1 VYSIF
6 SAYLIGKMDVI
17 IKEVLFNM
25 KKRTKLPTILS
36 LFAAL
41 FLVLG
46 ACSNSDDKSK
56 EEKEENE
63 HKEHSEMDMN
73 HSSSGDVPEG
83 LKAAENPTY
92 EVGSQA
98 IIESGHMES
107 MKGAEATIVGAF
119 DTTAYAISY
128 TPATGGEKVENHKW
142 IIHEEI
148 KDAGEVTYEPGAEVT
163 VNASHMEGM
172 KGAVAEVESAEK
184 TTVYMVDFTP
194 TTGGEKV
201 KNHKW
206 VTESELSVSK

>member
-1 VYSIF
+1 M
-6 SAYLIGKMDVI
+6 GVI

-172 KGAVAEVESAEK
+172 NGAVAEVESAEK
-184 TTVYMVDFTP
+184 TTVYMVEFTP

-206 VTESELSVSK
+206 VTESELSASK

>member
-1 VYSIF
+1 MV
-6 SAYLIGKMDVI
+6 VI

-63 HKEHSEMDMN
+63 NKEHSEMDMN

-172 KGAVAEVESAEK
+172 NGAVAEVESAEK

-206 VTESELSVSK
+206 VTESELSASK

>member
-1 VYSIF
+1 
-6 SAYLIGKMDVI
+6 
-17 IKEVLFNM
+17 M
-25 KKRTKLPTILS
+25 KKRTKLPFILS
-36 LFAAL
+36 LVAAL

-46 ACSNSDDKSK
+46 ACSNSDDKNEEGK
-56 EEKEENE
+56 EDMD
-63 HKEHSEMDMN
+63 HSEMDMN

-98 IIESGHMES
+98 IIESGHMEG
-107 MKGAEATIVGAF
+107 MKGAKATIVGAY

-128 TPATGGEKVENHKW
+128 TPETGGEKVGNHKW

-148 KDAGEVTYEPGAEVT
+148 KNADKKTYEPGAEVT

-172 KGAVAEVESAEK
+172 NGTVAEVESAEK

-206 VTESELSVSK
+206 VTESELSASE

>member
-1 VYSIF
+1 
-6 SAYLIGKMDVI
+6 
-17 IKEVLFNM
+17 M

-163 VNASHMEGM
+163 VNASHMAGM

-194 TTGGEKV
+194 TMGGEKV

-206 VTESELSVSK
+206 VTESELSASK

>member
-1 VYSIF
+1 
-6 SAYLIGKMDVI
+6 
-17 IKEVLFNM
+17 M
-25 KKRTKLPTILS
+25 KKRTKLPSILS

-119 DTTAYAISY
+119 DTTAYSISY

-206 VTESELSVSK
+206 VTESELSASK